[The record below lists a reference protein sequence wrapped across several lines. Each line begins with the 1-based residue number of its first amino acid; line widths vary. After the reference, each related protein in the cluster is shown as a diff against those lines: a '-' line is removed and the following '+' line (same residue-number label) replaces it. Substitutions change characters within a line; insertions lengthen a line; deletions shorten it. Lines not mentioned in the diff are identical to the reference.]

1 MDWILTPPFAFL
13 IYLPLVGIITL
24 VGKWLAG
31 PEKKSDMKSSMYGS
45 GELAPTNLAAPGYRP
60 FFLVA
65 FFFAILH
72 LGMLVL
78 GSGNARQLAH
88 PPGPGAERDHEL
100 LAVNAEGVGD
110 REDLVDL
117 RHAHRL
123 QHQGPP
129 RCSTGTRS
137 PPGRMVGLP
146 PSGVVVTSGGRSTR
160 WPLTSRS

>member
-24 VGKWLAG
+24 VGKGLAG
-31 PEKKSDMKSSMYGS
+31 PEKKSEAKSSIYGS

-78 GSGNARQLAH
+78 GSGSLASIN
-88 PPGPGAERDHEL
+88 PIYI
-100 LAVNAEGVGD
+100 
-110 REDLVDL
+110 
-117 RHAHRL
+117 
-123 QHQGPP
+123 
-129 RCSTGTRS
+129 
-137 PPGRMVGLP
+137 VGLLFALAALVL
-146 PSGVVVTSGGRSTR
+146 G
-160 WPLTSRS
+160 